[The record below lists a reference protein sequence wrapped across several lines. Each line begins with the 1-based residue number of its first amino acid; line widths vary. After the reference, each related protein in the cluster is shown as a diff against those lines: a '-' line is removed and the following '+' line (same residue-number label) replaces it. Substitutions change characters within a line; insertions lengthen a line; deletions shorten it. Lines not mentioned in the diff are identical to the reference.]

1 MAVTRIP
8 AILASLTLV
17 VLTFSSANAEKVKGT
32 ETCTSGSYPRTIGNK
47 PHTCTKKCTTPVT
60 VTTCTGPGKKNCSTS
75 AYNEIRYEGCTANA
89 ESQPPRH
96 TFGVTP
102 PAGILETMPLESGG
116 GRPSPTGQPVR
127 PVAPPVQKI
136 R

>member
-1 MAVTRIP
+1 M
-8 AILASLTLV
+8 
-17 VLTFSSANAEKVKGT
+17 
-32 ETCTSGSYPRTIGNK
+32 
-47 PHTCTKKCTTPVT
+47 T

-96 TFGVTP
+96 TLGVTP

-116 GRPSPTGQPVR
+116 CRPSPTGQPVR